1 MRDPILLLALHIA
14 VPDDAA
20 VVARVGRRGSRAH
33 YANGEDG
40 AHLLP
45 GVQLVGHDALLIPG
59 VSIGPQLQKEAADF
73 DCAPLGRKMQ
83 GCVAIVIAAVDAGS

>member
-20 VVARVGRRGSRAH
+20 VVARVGRWGSRAH
-33 YANGEDG
+33 DTNSEDG

-45 GVQLVGHDALLIPG
+45 RVQLIGHDALLIPG
-59 VSIGPQLQKEAADF
+59 VSIGSQLQKEAADL
-73 DCAPLGRKMQ
+73 DCAPLRREVQ